1 MNSVGYD
8 PQEKRTIKKGN
19 KMSNLKRTIIAI
31 TAALTA
37 TTVTVGATV
46 GPAQAGTVQ
55 VATSAR
61 A

>member
-1 MNSVGYD
+1 
-8 PQEKRTIKKGN
+8 
-19 KMSNLKRTIIAI
+19 MSNMKRTIIAI

-46 GPAQAGTVQ
+46 VPAQAGTVQ
-55 VATSAR
+55 VAASAR

>member
-1 MNSVGYD
+1 MSNM
-8 PQEKRTIKKGN
+8 KRTV
-19 KMSNLKRTIIAI
+19 IAI

-46 GPAQAGTVQ
+46 VPAQAGIVQ
-55 VATSAR
+55 VAAPTR

>member
-1 MNSVGYD
+1 
-8 PQEKRTIKKGN
+8 
-19 KMSNLKRTIIAI
+19 MSNMKRTIIAI

-46 GPAQAGTVQ
+46 GPAQAGTTQ

>member
-1 MNSVGYD
+1 
-8 PQEKRTIKKGN
+8 
-19 KMSNLKRTIIAI
+19 MSNLKRTIIAI

-46 GPAQAGTVQ
+46 GPAHAGTVQ
-55 VATSAR
+55 AGTFQVAASPR